1 MKQQHIPIVSATPGM
16 RLATAVSDDAGRTL
30 VPAGTTLTGML
41 LDSLVRRGVAELC
54 VEDPAESD
62 PAAAA
67 ACVANIGQ
75 SVDRLFRVAGDAP
88 ATLALRQAIV
98 AFRMERGQ

>member
-41 LDSLVRRGVAELC
+41 LDSLARRGVAELC

-62 PAAAA
+62 PAA
-67 ACVANIGQ
+67 CVANIGQ
-75 SVDRLFRVAGDAP
+75 SVDRLFRMAGDAP